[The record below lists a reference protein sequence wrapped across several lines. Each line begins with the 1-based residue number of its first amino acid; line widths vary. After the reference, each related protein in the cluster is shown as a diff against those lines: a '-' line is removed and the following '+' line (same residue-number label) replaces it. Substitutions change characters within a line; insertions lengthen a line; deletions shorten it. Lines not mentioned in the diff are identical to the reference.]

1 MTVGRFARTGLAG
14 HLKREIVRVVLTT
27 TLATTLAATFAI
39 VPWLGVPAVQ
49 AATFTVTPPLTSSSK
64 TAPPQAQT
72 IRMTGAFEAGDAKKL
87 RDILERLPAANLAKA
102 DAPLTIVELSS
113 LGGSLS
119 EGLEVGAVLRKFKV
133 IAVVR
138 KRDVCLSACALAFLG
153 GNAHHEPLALAKEC
167 NIEPGGKVGFHN
179 FWLNRTGLRASTSED
194 PVASRLEGFNDARG
208 GAALLIKYAG
218 EMGLAPNFI
227 ANMMGRPIED
237 FQYIESVEQFLA
249 LHVCL
254 LSLERPAISP
264 SAQAGNVCKN
274 SIGSFDP
281 AAPLE
286 QRLIPAPQ
294 AKQYLLERVQQ
305 NMQAVKT
312 KGRLADQLASY
323 AVMRVQQEIDRLY
336 DDLRAAGVAL
346 PDIVGPT
353 FEIGRMRNGV
363 FEIACY
369 VSLSLE
375 DPDNFDVV
383 VQGAKGLSQPLKTPP
398 DNSRRLFLY
407 DPRDVIN
414 ARI

>member
-1 MTVGRFARTGLAG
+1 MTVGRFARTGKDG
-14 HLKREIVRVVLTT
+14 HPKRALVHVALVL
-27 TLATTLAATFAI
+27 L
-39 VPWLGVPAVQ
+39 PWLCAPDIQ
-49 AATFTVTPPLTSSSK
+49 AATFTVTPPITGSSK
-64 TAPPQAQT
+64 TGPPQAQT
-72 IRMTGAFEAGDAKKL
+72 IRMTGAFEAGDGQKL
-87 RDILERLPAANLAKA
+87 RDLLERLPAANPAKA
-102 DAPLTIVELSS
+102 DAPLPIVELSS
-113 LGGSLS
+113 LGGSLT
-119 EGLEVGAVLRKFKV
+119 EGVEVGAVLRKYKA

-153 GNAHHEPLALAKEC
+153 GNAHHEPVALAREC

-254 LSLERPAISP
+254 LGLERPAVSP
-264 SAQAGNVCKN
+264 SAQAGNICKN

-281 AAPLE
+281 ASPLE
-286 QRLIPAPQ
+286 PRAIPATQ
-294 AKQYLLERVQQ
+294 AKQFMLERVQQ
-305 NMQAVKT
+305 NMLAVKT

-323 AVMRVQQEIDRLY
+323 AVMRVQEEIDRLY
-336 DDLRAAGVAL
+336 EDLRAAGVAL

-353 FEIGRMRNGV
+353 FEIGRMRAGV
-363 FEIACY
+363 FEIVCY
-369 VSLSLE
+369 VSLSTE
-375 DPDNFDVV
+375 NPDTFDVV
-383 VQGAKGLSQPLKTPP
+383 VQGAKGLSQPLKTPRE
-398 DNSRRLFLY
+398 NSRRLFLY

-414 ARI
+414 ARP